1 MVARPGQSLLR
12 HTPDSSSNVSAKPR
26 LTPAIFIHPKNAGW
40 LVRDLS
46 TSKTLVVTRHVH
58 IIDDPTL
65 LPARLAASDDMYKR
79 FGLPPGQSS
88 VHHKAVRDLYASNP
102 LADLD
107 LSFVVSDPLTGAAIR
122 LAAAVDDEG
131 NPMYVREA
139 SLELRQAGQHAPV
152 QNAAGSA
159 VRAKPLA
166 DRFKTFD
173 LSPRLLS
180 ELNELPLESSK
191 SAPGRP
197 SVKPSHRSTALA
209 AIKLKGLPLTTAL
222 GFDQEHKKSGA
233 SGVRYEV
240 YKAAKTV
247 GEYKRLHPDTRYSH
261 NDFSFDL
268 VRGHAWLPNTGN
280 PAAYTLAGARIAKR
294 VHAAASVP
302 PSVST
307 ASPCVD
313 LNALLGIPTS
323 PADLC
328 PERPPQTPARVDL
341 ESLEGAAV
349 TLSAEIALAETNLA
363 RFLNTAWSEYPS
375 PRPQPRPPYGLSDH
389 VEVFVASLEPA
400 APPVPIRSVRQ
411 ARADTARWE
420 GPDG

>member
-46 TSKTLVVTRHVH
+46 TSKSLLVTRHVH

-65 LPARLAASDDMYKR
+65 LPARLAASDDMFKR
-79 FGLPPGQSS
+79 FGLPPGQSG

-107 LSFVVSDPLTGAAIR
+107 LSFIVSDPLTGVAIR
-122 LAAAVDDEG
+122 LTAAVDDDG
-131 NPMYVREA
+131 NPVYSREVN
-139 SLELRQAGQHAPV
+139 LELRQAGEHAPI
-152 QNAAGSA
+152 QIAAGA
-159 VRAKPLA
+159 VVRAKPLA
-166 DRFKTFD
+166 DRFKTFG

-180 ELNELPLESSK
+180 ELNELQTSV
-191 SAPGRP
+191 SAPGSP
-197 SVKPSHRSTALA
+197 SAKPSHKPTTLA
-209 AIKLKGLPLTTAL
+209 AIKLMGLPLTTAL

-247 GEYKRLHPDTRYSH
+247 GEYKRLNPDTRYSH

-268 VRGHAWLPNTGN
+268 ARGHAWLPNTGN

-294 VHAAASVP
+294 VHAVASAP
-302 PSVST
+302 P
-307 ASPCVD
+307 P
-313 LNALLGIPTS
+313 
-323 PADLC
+323 
-328 PERPPQTPARVDL
+328 RVDGVAL
-341 ESLEGAAV
+341 RGPECTFRYTDKPNRLV
-349 TLSAEIALAETNLA
+349 PRTLSADAG
-363 RFLNTAWSEYPS
+363 P
-375 PRPQPRPPYGLSDH
+375 PRQR
-389 VEVFVASLEPA
+389 
-400 APPVPIRSVRQ
+400 
-411 ARADTARWE
+411 
-420 GPDG
+420 